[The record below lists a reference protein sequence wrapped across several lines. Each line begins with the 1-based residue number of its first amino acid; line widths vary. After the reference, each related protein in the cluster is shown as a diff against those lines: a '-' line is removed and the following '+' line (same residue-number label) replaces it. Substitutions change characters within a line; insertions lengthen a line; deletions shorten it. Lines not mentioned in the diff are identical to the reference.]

1 MKKRKFH
8 FKMKKTLWLISLNV
22 LLVFFLAIL
31 CLDNYLYQIQ
41 REERLSKVENYNDF
55 TMTFHEEN
63 RCQNHQIMNIN
74 NQKLIYNC
82 IEQIYIHYGSV
93 TIFLNYALEN
103 NYITL
108 DDILSHTIKIDN
120 KENKDIKVYLYENKK
135 TNSSF
140 TISISEE
147 EIIFKPV
154 KS

>member
-82 IEQIYIHYGSV
+82 IDQIYIHYGSV